1 MRTRFQRITIKR
13 KIMLLTLVTC
23 ATIAFMIS
31 LTLIV
36 GQVMRYRQDILKNT
50 AVVADMVSY
59 SATAPL
65 MFADTQGAG
74 DALSPLSTNP
84 NVLSAFIVTSEG
96 AIFAAYQNP
105 KAPAENPHQRELGPA
120 ATNAERLASLKQMG
134 RSDIWHIPPCFDIV
148 RPILSDGQLLGY
160 VVVHIS
166 SAPLWDMI
174 ISVASSS
181 ALILLVALLAAYA
194 IASRL
199 QKLITGPITNLAQ
212 TMSRVT
218 TNKDYSIRAAN
229 ESCDEI
235 GQMIDGFNEMLSQIE
250 AQDRELLKSRD
261 TLEDTVAIR
270 TEELQRMVA
279 DLEVAR
285 DAANAA
291 NRAKSEFLANMSH
304 EIRTPMNGVL
314 GMTELLL
321 GTLLNGK
328 QRQFAETIRNSGEA
342 LLAIINDILDF
353 SKIEAGKIELEKI
366 PFDMHELLCD
376 AAELFASSAHQ
387 KGLELLVSIHP
398 DVPRMVVGDPARLR
412 QVVLNLASNAVKFT
426 DQGEIVISAD
436 VAESGQD
443 NILIRFLVRDT
454 GIGISPESLEKIF
467 EGFAQ
472 ADGSM
477 TRRYGGTGL
486 GLTIVRQLA
495 GLMGGTTRVESTPDV
510 GSCFSFTARFDL
522 PATLQQAA
530 LPSSAHE
537 ALREQKVL
545 VVDDNATN
553 RTILEQII
561 LSWGMRIKTAS
572 CALEA
577 LASLRNAGQSDPFQ
591 LAILDMMM
599 PAMDG
604 IELAHAIRTD
614 PSIPPLH
621 MVMLTSSGI
630 IGEMERSQAAG
641 IEYCLT
647 KPVRSSWLYDCL
659 IGLTG
664 TALGRTSQR
673 KEQEQVVATGFTTV
687 SDSSALLVEDNLV
700 NQDVG
705 REMLRF
711 LGYEVTVASNGSE
724 ALDLLASRRFSI
736 ILMDCQMPVMDGYQT
751 TKELRLREKSAPGEG
766 GGTPHQT
773 VIALTAHAGEQDR
786 ELCME
791 AGMDDYLTKPY
802 TLEQLTGILSRWTT
816 SAASVAEERADTE
829 PGSLPPLAALT
840 KCPAPTLPEATE
852 RKAADNGESALDLR
866 YIDNIRKIDP
876 EGKKQVLRTVIG
888 YYLEDA
894 PRVIAALRQAADNG
908 DMEQLYKHA
917 HYFKSSSANLGA
929 SRLAELCKTVEFIGK
944 NNSVLEG
951 TGLLARI
958 ESEFAIVSHA
968 LTEVMQ
974 GGDS

>member
-1 MRTRFQRITIKR
+1 MRKRFQRSTIQQ

-23 ATIAFMIS
+23 ATVAFVIS

-36 GQVMRYRQDILKNT
+36 DQVMRYRQDILKNT

-65 MFADTQGAG
+65 MFADTKGAG
-74 DALSPLSTNP
+74 DALSSLSTNP

-96 AIFAAYQNP
+96 AIFASYQNP
-105 KAPAENPHQRELGPA
+105 KATAELTHQRELGPA
-120 ATNAERLASLKQMG
+120 ATNAERLASLKQMAG
-134 RSDIWHIPPCFDIV
+134 THIWHIPHCFDIV
-148 RPILSDGQLLGY
+148 RPILSDGQQLGY
-160 VVVHIS
+160 VVVHTS
-166 SAPLWDMI
+166 SAPLWDMT

-199 QKLITGPITNLAQ
+199 QRLITGPITNLAQ

-250 AQDRELLKSRD
+250 AQDRELLQSRD

-270 TEELQRMVA
+270 TEELRRMVT

-314 GMTELLL
+314 GMTELLM
-321 GTLLNGK
+321 GTFLNDK

-366 PFDMHELLCD
+366 PFDMHELICD

-412 QVVLNLASNAVKFT
+412 QIVLNLASNAVKFT

-443 NILIRFLVRDT
+443 DILVRFLVRDT

-486 GLTIVRQLA
+486 GLTIVKQLA
-495 GLMGGTTRVESTPDV
+495 GLMGGTTRVESTPDI

-522 PATLQQAA
+522 PATHQQAA
-530 LPSSAHE
+530 APPSAHE

-561 LSWGMRIKTAS
+561 QSWGMRIKTAS

-577 LASLRNAGQSDPFQ
+577 LASLRNAGQNDPFQ

-604 IELAHAIRTD
+604 IELAHAIRSD

-664 TALGRTSQR
+664 TVPGRPSQR
-673 KEQEQVVATGFTTV
+673 KGREQVAAGFTTV
-687 SDSSALLVEDNLV
+687 PGASALLVEDNQV

-724 ALDLLASRRFSI
+724 ALDLLDSGSFSI
-736 ILMDCQMPVMDGYQT
+736 ILMDCQMPVMDGYQA
-751 TKELRLREKSAPGEG
+751 TKELRRRENNAPGG
-766 GGTPHQT
+766 GGRRSHQT
-773 VIALTAHAGEQDR
+773 VIALTAHASEQDR
-786 ELCME
+786 ELCMA

-802 TLEQLTGILSRWTT
+802 TLEQLTSIVSRWTT
-816 SAASVAEERADTE
+816 SDASGAETGPFPPQAARTE
-829 PGSLPPLAALT
+829 
-840 KCPAPTLPEATE
+840 CPAAPLPEAAE
-852 RKAADNGESALDLR
+852 RTAAANNESALDLR

-894 PRVIAALRQAADNG
+894 PRVITALRQAADNG
-908 DMEQLYKHA
+908 DMEQLYRQA

-929 SRLAELCKTVEFIGK
+929 SRLAELCKAVEFIGK
-944 NNSVLEG
+944 NNSVLDD
-951 TGLLARI
+951 TGLISRI

-968 LTEVMQ
+968 LTMVMQ
-974 GGDS
+974 GADS